1 MERSMKNLTIL
12 ILLVALCATASFFF
26 FNAISS
32 NAKEPDE
39 SEIHKLFGTY
49 FRAIKSGDVD
59 TAIQLVI
66 DTRWNDLKSQRE
78 GYQAAAKEDVI
89 YSAKVVSLS
98 PQNDVKYGTI
108 YNARLN
114 VKNKTNGEFE
124 IILPVVKVNGN
135 WKILIQPVDLPP
147 AYSDVVSFVD

>member
-1 MERSMKNLTIL
+1 MERRMKNSTTL

-39 SEIHKLFGTY
+39 SEINKLFGTY
-49 FRAIKSGDVD
+49 FKAIKSGDVD
-59 TAIQLVI
+59 AAIQLVI

-89 YSAKVVSLS
+89 C
-98 PQNDVKYGTI
+98 
-108 YNARLN
+108 
-114 VKNKTNGEFE
+114 
-124 IILPVVKVNGN
+124 
-135 WKILIQPVDLPP
+135 
-147 AYSDVVSFVD
+147 